1 MTDIA
6 IRCEGLSK
14 RYRIGERESY
24 KALRD
29 VISDAAA
36 APFRRLRSALAN
48 GNGSAQS
55 PLSGT
60 GSSDPH
66 LPIRNPQSTIRNSF
80 WALDDVS
87 FEVTRGEVVGIIGR
101 NGAGKSTL
109 LKILSRVTKPTKGHA
124 EIHGRVGSLLEVG
137 TGFHPELT
145 GRENIY
151 LNGAILGMRKA
162 ELVRKFDEIV
172 AFAEVEKFIDTPV
185 KRYSS
190 GMYVRL
196 AFAVAAH
203 LEPEILVIDEVLAVG
218 DAAFQKKCLGK
229 MGEVAHGGR
238 TVLFVSHHMGAIRN
252 LCSEVIWL
260 DDGKV
265 KAHDDAATAV
275 DTYLRTVQ
283 HRSGSS
289 IDLTQTK
296 RLSGFGERLLLKS
309 ISFNNGGPILHGEP
323 LLVEIEFET
332 KSEIH
337 DAAFGF
343 GFSSFEG
350 TRIMSVDSDLLA
362 PQRQLPKNHAGS
374 VTATIPQLQLQPG
387 QYALDVGARSGNNS
401 AVDYVRGCAQV
412 EVLPGPDTPPLIIR
426 ETGGMR
432 IPAEWLWASNGNQE
446 DLPNVVSTLPDNA
459 FN

>member
-1 MTDIA
+1 MSDIA

-14 RYRIGERESY
+14 QYRIGERESY

-29 VISDAAA
+29 VLTDAAA
-36 APFRRLRSALAN
+36 APFRRVRAALDRRPTTGDRRN
-48 GNGSAQS
+48 GQPSS
-55 PLSGT
+55 VSG
-60 GSSDPH
+60 
-66 LPIRNPQSTIRNSF
+66 QSF
-80 WALDDVS
+80 WALDNVS
-87 FEVTRGEVVGIIGR
+87 FEVKRGEVVGIIGR

-109 LKILSRVTKPTKGHA
+109 LKILSRITKPTRGHA

-162 ELVRKFDEIV
+162 EIEGKFDEIV

-229 MGEVAHGGR
+229 IGEVAHGGR
-238 TVLFVSHHMGAIRN
+238 TVLFVSHNMGAIRN
-252 LCSEVIWL
+252 LCTDVIWL
-260 DDGKV
+260 NEGKIV
-265 KAHDDAATAV
+265 SRGPSPHV
-275 DTYLRTVQ
+275 IERYLRTTIEQ
-283 HRSGSS
+283 SGSA
-289 IDLTQTK
+289 IELANIQRGPDAARQLK
-296 RLSGFGERLLLKS
+296 IKS
-309 ISFNNGGPILHGEP
+309 ILFNDGTPIFHGEP
-323 LLVEIEFET
+323 LTARIEYET
-332 KSEIH
+332 TSYVH

-350 TRIMSVDSDLLA
+350 VRVMTVDSDLMDVQRNLA
-362 PQRQLPKNHAGS
+362 KNCVGS
-374 VTATIPQLQLQPG
+374 VEAKVSQLQLQPG
-387 QYALDVGARSGNNS
+387 QYTLDVGARSGNNS
-401 AVDYVRGCAQV
+401 ALDYLAACAQV
-412 EVLPGPDTPPLIIR
+412 EVLPGPTTPAMIIR
-426 ETGGMR
+426 ESGGMR
-432 IPAEWLWASNGNQE
+432 VPAGWRWSDTNEPELS
-446 DLPNVVSTLPDNA
+446 DRLVSLR
-459 FN
+459 